1 MDLRKLCRICFV
13 DSAAVDIREHRS
25 SGSSDHTVLEL
36 IQAMFGWDIALNL
49 TEELPMIC
57 NICLE
62 ECQQHYAFFRK
73 LKFANQQLLQLYNEA
88 EVEMCQDVEV
98 LEDLKEQ
105 HKLEVTEMA
114 GGEKEEWEEFIPLDI
129 IVLEP
134 DHLTD
139 TKPTEKIVDTV
150 PKPSQKLANQD
161 SLIVSEFLPAT
172 TTQPRLDLSDSRLQQ
187 LEPPAYEM
195 RTVDYAA
202 VELKHYNLDE
212 YNEANRLLDVE
223 PSGSQAIYKCQYCP
237 LAYASPQYLKTHV
250 RNSHVCKYCTTAFAK
265 VRDLNEHIRR
275 KHSNHQCVVCSNSF
289 STSSNLRAH
298 LKKIH
303 GVQLPAQVALLDY
316 KPASADRDSPRT

>member
-25 SGSSDHTVLEL
+25 SGSSGHTVLEL
-36 IQAMFGWDIALNL
+36 IQAMFGWNVALNL

-57 NICLE
+57 NACLE
-62 ECQQHYAFFRK
+62 ECQQHYAFFRR

-98 LEDLKEQ
+98 VDDVRDQQKPEM
-105 HKLEVTEMA
+105 VGMA
-114 GGEKEEWEEFIPLDI
+114 GGVREELEEFIPLDI
-129 IVLEP
+129 IVLET

-139 TKPTEKIVDTV
+139 TSKTERTVVTV

-237 LAYASPQYLKTHV
+237 LAYTSPQYLKTHV

-265 VRDLNEHIRR
+265 VRDLNEHIRQ
-275 KHSNHQCVVCSNSF
+275 KHSSHQCVVCSNNF

-316 KPASADRDSPRT
+316 KPASADQGNQRT

>member
-1 MDLRKLCRICFV
+1 MN
-13 DSAAVDIREHRS
+13 
-25 SGSSDHTVLEL
+25 TYN
-36 IQAMFGWDIALNL
+36 IQQNIALNL

-57 NICLE
+57 NDCLE
-62 ECQQHYAFFRK
+62 DCLQQYAFFRK
-73 LKFANQQLLQLYNEA
+73 LTFANQQLLQLYNEA
-88 EVEMCQDVEV
+88 EVEMCQVKMDATEEEPENQASDEFEI
-98 LEDLKEQ
+98 LEEL
-105 HKLEVTEMA
+105 V
-114 GGEKEEWEEFIPLDI
+114 PLDYV
-129 IVLEP
+129 VLDP
-134 DHLTD
+134 DR
-139 TKPTEKIVDTV
+139 PTETRQTRRRTDSCT
-150 PKPSQKLANQD
+150 KPSQRLANQD

-172 TTQPRLDLSDSRLQQ
+172 TAQPRLDLSDSQ
-187 LEPPAYEM
+187 LEQLESPAYEM

-265 VRDLNEHIRR
+265 VRDLNEHIRQ
-275 KHSNHQCVVCSNSF
+275 KHPHHQCVVCSNNF

-316 KPASADRDSPRT
+316 RPASQDRDNPRS

>member
-25 SGSSDHTVLEL
+25 SGTSDHTVLEL
-36 IQAMFGWDIALNL
+36 IQAMLGRNIALNL

-57 NICLE
+57 NGCLE

-88 EVEMCQDVEV
+88 EVEMCQDVV
-98 LEDLKEQ
+98 ALEEEQ
-105 HKLEVTEMA
+105 NPEALA
-114 GGEKEEWEEFIPLDI
+114 GGENETWEEFVPLDI

-134 DHLTD
+134 DQMTE
-139 TKPTEKIVDTV
+139 TKETEISSDPG
-150 PKPSQKLANQD
+150 PKPSQKLDNQD

-172 TTQPRLDLSDSRLQQ
+172 TTQPRLELSSSRMQQ

-212 YNEANRLLDVE
+212 YNEAIRLLDVE

-265 VRDLNEHIRR
+265 VRDLNEHIRS
-275 KHSNHQCVVCSNSF
+275 KHSQHQCVVCSNSF

-316 KPASADRDSPRT
+316 KPASADQDNPRT

>member
-13 DSAAVDIREHRS
+13 DSAEVDITEHRAS
-25 SGSSDHTVLEL
+25 ASPEHTILEL
-36 IQAMFGWDIALNL
+36 IQTMYAKNIDFYL

-57 NICLE
+57 TRCLD
-62 ECQQHYAFFRK
+62 ECLRQYAFFRK
-73 LKFANQQLLQLYNEA
+73 LKIANEQLQQLYEEAQLEA
-88 EVEMCQDVEV
+88 CEEEETVSGDLVEQPGEESQFWVET
-98 LEDLKEQ
+98 DS
-105 HKLEVTEMA
+105 
-114 GGEKEEWEEFIPLDI
+114 DI

-134 DHLTD
+134 ENLPIKTD
-139 TKPTEKIVDTV
+139 TVAGDELRA
-150 PKPSQKLANQD
+150 KPSQKLANQD

-172 TTQPRLDLSDSRLQQ
+172 TAPPRLDLSDSHMQQ
-187 LEPPAYEM
+187 LAPPPYEM

-212 YNEANRLLDVE
+212 YNEANRLLDAE
-223 PSGSQAIYKCQYCP
+223 PSGSHAIYKCQYCP
-237 LAYASPQYLKTHV
+237 LAYTSPQYLKTHV

-265 VRDLNEHIRR
+265 VRELNEHIRR
-275 KHSNHQCVVCSNSF
+275 KHSQHQCVVCSNSF

-316 KPASADRDSPRT
+316 RPATADQGNSRD

>member
-25 SGSSDHTVLEL
+25 NGSSDHTVLEL
-36 IQAMFGWDIALNL
+36 IQAMFDGNIFLNL

-57 NICLE
+57 NNCLK

-73 LKFANQQLLQLYNEA
+73 LEFANQQLLQLYNEA
-88 EVEMCQDVEV
+88 QLETCQQVEIWEEEQHETQIG
-98 LEDLKEQ
+98 EDLGSWDEIQ
-105 HKLEVTEMA
+105 PE
-114 GGEKEEWEEFIPLDI
+114 DI
-129 IVLEP
+129 IVVEP
-134 DHLTD
+134 EPPKDSEE
-139 TKPTEKIVDTV
+139 TERISDTV

-172 TTQPRLDLSDSRLQQ
+172 TAQPRLDLSDSRLQQ

-212 YNEANRLLDVE
+212 YNETNLLMDVE

-275 KHSNHQCVVCSNSF
+275 KHSHHQCVVCSNSF

-316 KPASADRDSPRT
+316 RPATADKDTSST

>member
-36 IQAMFGWDIALNL
+36 IQAMLGRNIALNL

-57 NICLE
+57 TGCLE
-62 ECQQHYAFFRK
+62 DCQQHYAFFRK

-88 EVEMCQDVEV
+88 EVEMCQDVV
-98 LEDLKEQ
+98 ALE
-105 HKLEVTEMA
+105 
-114 GGEKEEWEEFIPLDI
+114 EKEKTEGENETWEEFAPLDI

-134 DHLTD
+134 DQLTE
-139 TKPTEKIVDTV
+139 TKETELSAEPM

-172 TTQPRLDLSDSRLQQ
+172 TTQPRLQQ

-212 YNEANRLLDVE
+212 YNEAIRLLDVE

-265 VRDLNEHIRR
+265 VRDLNEHIRS
-275 KHSNHQCVVCSNSF
+275 KHSQHQCVVCSNSF

-316 KPASADRDSPRT
+316 KPAST

>member
-13 DSAAVDIREHRS
+13 DSASVDIREHRS
-25 SGSSDHTVLEL
+25 SASSDQTVLQL
-36 IQAMFGWDIALNL
+36 IEAMFGWNIALNL

-57 NICLE
+57 YDCLE
-62 ECQQHYAFFRK
+62 DCLQQYAFFRK
-73 LKFANQQLLQLYNEA
+73 LTFANQQLLQLYNEA
-88 EVEMCQDVEV
+88 EVEMCHVKMDAAEEEPENQADEE
-98 LEDLKEQ
+98 LEML
-105 HKLEVTEMA
+105 
-114 GGEKEEWEEFIPLDI
+114 EEFVPLDYV
-129 IVLEP
+129 VLEP
-134 DHLTD
+134 DRSTETRQSRRRTD
-139 TKPTEKIVDTV
+139 SG
-150 PKPSQKLANQD
+150 PKPSQRLANQD

-172 TTQPRLDLSDSRLQQ
+172 TAQPRLDLSDSQ
-187 LEPPAYEM
+187 LEQLESPAYEI

-237 LAYASPQYLKTHV
+237 LAYASPHYLKTHV

-265 VRDLNEHIRR
+265 VRDLNEHIRQ
-275 KHSNHQCVVCSNSF
+275 KHPHHQCVVCSNHF

-316 KPASADRDSPRT
+316 RPASQDRDNPRS

>member
-13 DSAAVDIREHRS
+13 DSASVDIREHRS
-25 SGSSDHTVLEL
+25 GGSSDQTVLQL
-36 IQAMFGWDIALNL
+36 IEAMFGWNIALNL

-57 NICLE
+57 NDCLE
-62 ECQQHYAFFRK
+62 DCLQQYAFFRK
-73 LKFANQQLLQLYNEA
+73 LTFANQQLLQLYNEA
-88 EVEMCQDVEV
+88 EVEMCQVKMDATEEEPENQASDEFEI
-98 LEDLKEQ
+98 LEEL
-105 HKLEVTEMA
+105 V
-114 GGEKEEWEEFIPLDI
+114 PLDYV
-129 IVLEP
+129 VLDP
-134 DHLTD
+134 DR
-139 TKPTEKIVDTV
+139 PTETRQTRRRTDSCT
-150 PKPSQKLANQD
+150 KPSQRLANQD

-172 TTQPRLDLSDSRLQQ
+172 TAQPRLDLSDSQ
-187 LEPPAYEM
+187 LEQLESPAYEM

-265 VRDLNEHIRR
+265 VRDLNEHIRQ
-275 KHSNHQCVVCSNSF
+275 KHPHHQCVVCSNNF

-316 KPASADRDSPRT
+316 RPASQDRDNPRS

>member
-13 DSAAVDIREHRS
+13 DSASVDIREHRS
-25 SGSSDHTVLEL
+25 SGSSDQTVLEL
-36 IQAMFGWDIALNL
+36 IEAMFGRNIALNL

-57 NICLE
+57 DGCLGD
-62 ECQQHYAFFRK
+62 CLQQYAFFRK

-88 EVEMCQDVEV
+88 EVEMCQVEKHPK
-98 LEDLKEQ
+98 DEQ
-105 HKLEVTEMA
+105 PENQADEEYEML
-114 GGEKEEWEEFIPLDI
+114 EEFVPLDY
-129 IVLEP
+129 VVPEP
-134 DHLTD
+134 EH
-139 TKPTEKIVDTV
+139 PTERRETRRRWNSGA
-150 PKPSQKLANQD
+150 KPSQRLANQD
-161 SLIVSEFLPAT
+161 SLIVSEFLPAST
-172 TTQPRLDLSDSRLQQ
+172 AQPRLDLSDSQLKQLQS
-187 LEPPAYEM
+187 PAYEM

-265 VRDLNEHIRR
+265 VRDLNEHIRH
-275 KHSNHQCVVCSNSF
+275 KHSQHQCVVCSNNF

-316 KPASADRDSPRT
+316 RPASQDRDSPRT

>member
-1 MDLRKLCRICFV
+1 
-13 DSAAVDIREHRS
+13 
-25 SGSSDHTVLEL
+25 
-36 IQAMFGWDIALNL
+36 
-49 TEELPMIC
+49 MIC
-57 NICLE
+57 NDCLE
-62 ECQQHYAFFRK
+62 DCLQQYAFFRK
-73 LKFANQQLLQLYNEA
+73 LTFANQQLLQLYNEA
-88 EVEMCQDVEV
+88 EVEKCQVKMDA
-98 LEDLKEQ
+98 
-105 HKLEVTEMA
+105 TE
-114 GGEKEEWEEFIPLDI
+114 EEPENQANEEFEILEELVPLDYV
-129 IVLEP
+129 VLDP
-134 DHLTD
+134 DR
-139 TKPTEKIVDTV
+139 PTETRQTRRRTDSCT
-150 PKPSQKLANQD
+150 KPSQRLANQD

-172 TTQPRLDLSDSRLQQ
+172 TAQPRLDLSDSQ
-187 LEPPAYEM
+187 LEQLESPAYEM

-265 VRDLNEHIRR
+265 VRDLNEHIRQ
-275 KHSNHQCVVCSNSF
+275 KHPHHQCVVCSNNF

-316 KPASADRDSPRT
+316 RPASQDRDNPRS

>member
-13 DSAAVDIREHRS
+13 DSASVDIREHRS
-25 SGSSDHTVLEL
+25 SGSSEQTVLEL
-36 IQAMFGWDIALNL
+36 IHTMFGRNIDLNL

-57 NICLE
+57 SGCLK
-62 ECQQHYAFFRK
+62 ECQLHYAFYRK
-73 LKFANQQLLQLYNEA
+73 LKFANQQLLQLYNDA
-88 EVEMCQDVEV
+88 EVEMCQDVET
-98 LEDLKEQ
+98 LKKEQ
-105 HKLEVTEMA
+105 PETNA
-114 GGEKEEWEEFIPLDI
+114 EEGFETWEEFSPFDF

-134 DHLTD
+134 QTGAKETERKTD
-139 TKPTEKIVDTV
+139 PS

-172 TTQPRLDLSDSRLQQ
+172 TAQPRLDLTESRLQQ
-187 LEPPAYEM
+187 LEEPAYEV

-212 YNEANRLLDVE
+212 YNETNRLLDVE

-275 KHSNHQCVVCSNSF
+275 KHSHHQCVVCSNTF

-316 KPASADRDSPRT
+316 KPASASQDNPGT

>member
-36 IQAMFGWDIALNL
+36 IQAMLGRNIALNL

-57 NICLE
+57 NGCLE

-88 EVEMCQDVEV
+88 EVEMCQDVV
-98 LEDLKEQ
+98 DLVNPEEEQ
-105 HKLEVTEMA
+105 KP
-114 GGEKEEWEEFIPLDI
+114 EELAEFAPLDI

-134 DHLTD
+134 DQLVESNETQ
-139 TKPTEKIVDTV
+139 I
-150 PKPSQKLANQD
+150 KPSQKLANQD

-172 TTQPRLDLSDSRLQQ
+172 TTQPRLQQ

-212 YNEANRLLDVE
+212 YNEAIRLLDVE

-265 VRDLNEHIRR
+265 VRDLNEHIRS
-275 KHSNHQCVVCSNSF
+275 KHSQHQCVVCSNSF

-316 KPASADRDSPRT
+316 KPAST